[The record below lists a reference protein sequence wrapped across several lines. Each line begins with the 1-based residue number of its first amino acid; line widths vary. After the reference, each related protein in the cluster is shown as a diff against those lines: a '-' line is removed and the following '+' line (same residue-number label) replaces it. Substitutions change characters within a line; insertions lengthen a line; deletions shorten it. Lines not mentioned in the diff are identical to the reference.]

1 MIKMGP
7 DKIKFS
13 TQNKPEFIIELR
25 AKVNEYFDTN
35 NISKYGNWNLL
46 LKTVFMLLL
55 YITPYVL
62 MISGVIASFA
72 GVFLCWILIGA
83 GKAGMGMSI
92 MHDANHNS
100 YSKSQAVNRWMGK
113 SLYLLGGFP
122 PNWKYQHNTMHHGY
136 TNIEGWDE
144 DIDPG
149 PYLRFSPHK
158 PLYKIHRYQ
167 HIYGWFMYGLMTLSW
182 VISKDIGQLIRYKKS
197 GVLLSSKTSY
207 NQYLFYL
214 ILSKVIYYGAFILV
228 PILALPFA
236 WYWIIVF
243 FLAMHFT
250 SGLILTTIFQTAHV
264 VPHADFPLPDDKGI
278 MENSWA
284 VHQLYTTSDFA
295 PGNKVLSWFI
305 GGLNFQVEHHLFPN
319 ISHVHYPA
327 ISKMVKAMANKYGL
341 PYHVQPGFLKALGE
355 HARMLK
361 KLGRVY
367 PV

>member
-1 MIKMGP
+1 MEP
-7 DKIKFS
+7 EKIKFS
-13 TQNKPEFIIELR
+13 SQNKPEFIIELR
-25 AKVNEYFDTN
+25 AKVGEYFN
-35 NISKYGNWNLL
+35 SNKLSKYGNWNMIM
-46 LKTVFMLLL
+46 KTVFMLSL
-55 YITPYVL
+55 YITPYIL
-62 MISGVIASFA
+62 MITGVIDSFA
-72 GVFLCWILIGA
+72 GVLICWITIGA
-83 GKAGMGMSI
+83 GKAGVGMSI

-136 TNIEGWDE
+136 PNIEGWDE

-167 HIYGWFMYGLMTLSW
+167 HLYAWFMYGLMTRSW
-182 VISKDIGQLIRYKKS
+182 VISKDIGQLNRYKKS

-207 NQYLFYL
+207 NQYLIYL
-214 ILSKVIYYGAFILV
+214 IFSKVIYYGAFILI
-228 PILALPFA
+228 PILVLPFA

-250 SGLILTTIFQTAHV
+250 TGLILTTIFQTAHV
-264 VPHADFPLPDDKGI
+264 VPQTDYPLPDDKGI

-284 VHQLYTTSDFA
+284 VHQLHTTSDFA
-295 PGNKVLSWFI
+295 QNNKMLSWLI

-327 ISKMVKAMANKYGL
+327 ISKIVKAMAEKFEL
-341 PYHVQPGFLKALGE
+341 PYHVQPGFMKALGE

-361 KLGRVY
+361 KLGRVNS
-367 PV
+367 V